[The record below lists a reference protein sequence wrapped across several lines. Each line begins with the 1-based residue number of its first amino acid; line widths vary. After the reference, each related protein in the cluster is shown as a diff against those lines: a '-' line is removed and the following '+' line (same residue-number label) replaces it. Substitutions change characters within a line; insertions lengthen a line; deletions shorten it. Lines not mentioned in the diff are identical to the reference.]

1 MKKKIITLLLIG
13 LTFFSSIGSINAE
26 ATILN
31 IEEIDPIFKKNYK
44 KTVGSEITTQI
55 DNTNKKYKITG
66 KDGEEGL
73 SFTIGE
79 DYIEY
84 VDNTTLEG
92 KPEEAIKSMATLIVI
107 GNMIQT
113 LIDASGI
120 EGKTLSDKFDM
131 NILKT
136 DESYNKYGLK
146 IITEHYENKTESE
159 TLKSNV
165 SYDYIKYFKMSLNT
179 EKIQAL
185 MNTYGVEKEEVTDP
199 KVDPKTDDEET
210 NKPAVVNEEDKKE
223 NKQNIEN
230 PDTGAFMSL
239 PMLITLLSI
248 GFVVILL
255 ARKYTS
261 FRRL

>member
-1 MKKKIITLLLIG
+1 MRKKIITLLLIG
-13 LTFFSSIGSINAE
+13 LTFFSSIGNINAE

-31 IEEIDPIFKKNYK
+31 IEEVDPIFKRNFK
-44 KTVGSEITTQI
+44 KMIGSEITTQI
-55 DNTNKKYKITG
+55 DKTNKKYKLTG
-66 KDGEEGL
+66 ENTEEGL
-73 SFTIGE
+73 SFNIGE

-92 KPEEAIKSMATLIVI
+92 NAEEAMTSMATFLIM
-107 GNMIQT
+107 GTMIQT
-113 LIDASGI
+113 VIEASGI
-120 EGKTLSDKFDM
+120 EDKTLSDKFD
-131 NILKT
+131 IDLLKT

-146 IITEHYENKTESE
+146 IITEHYENNNDSE
-159 TLKSNV
+159 TLKSSI
-165 SYDYIKYFKMSLNT
+165 SYDYIRYFKMSLNT

-185 MNTYGVEKEEVTDP
+185 MNTYGVEKKEETDP
-199 KVDPKTDDEET
+199 EVDPKTDDEET
-210 NKPAVVNEEDKKE
+210 NKPAVVNEDKKE

-239 PMLITLLSI
+239 PMLISLLSI